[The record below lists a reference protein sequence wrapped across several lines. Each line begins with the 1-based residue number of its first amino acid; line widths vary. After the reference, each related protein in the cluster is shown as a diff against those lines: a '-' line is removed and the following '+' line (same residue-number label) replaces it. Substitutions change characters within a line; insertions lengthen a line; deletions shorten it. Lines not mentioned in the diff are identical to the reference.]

1 MTVSV
6 RMTIDGWW
14 SAYNAPSGLVGKPEA
29 LEEYAEFK
37 VEDITLYILK
47 SILQSYV
54 KKNTLLIS
62 IEGYGKFEFEI
73 ME

>member
-1 MTVSV
+1 M
-6 RMTIDGWW
+6 
-14 SAYNAPSGLVGKPEA
+14 GKPEA